1 MYFFIFHFNLSPFVC
16 WMCVC
21 LFQYMSGFGNEF
33 SSEDPRCPGSLPEG
47 QVKTHTG
54 LLLLFIH
61 HYFLIVEN
69 EGNWTPYI
77 VYIYT
82 HYSIFYVPCACRIIP
97 SSAHMA
103 FMPSSFPALP
113 SPARVQPIR
122 GGVLFCLK
130 PKSGFIV
137 TPNGSQTIWITKH
150 FPSSSFSSWLYRI
163 LPSVKHKPFTS
174 VPCGDLTENWN
185 EVEPDPNQVYQ
196 HKESLLILGLVTN
209 QKSFIAFTSVWQMFS
224 QSHNKV

>member
-1 MYFFIFHFNLSPFVC
+1 MWINMTTINKKTSLNDKPSSLIITSMNTFILHYNEAAWCIFFIFHFNLSPFVC

-82 HYSIFYVPCACRIIP
+82 HYSIFLC
-97 SSAHMA
+97 SM
-103 FMPSSFPALP
+103 
-113 SPARVQPIR
+113 
-122 GGVLFCLK
+122 CLQNN
-130 PKSGFIV
+130 PQVCPYGLYAEQLSG
-137 TPNGSQTIWITKH
+137 S
-150 FPSSSFSSWLYRI
+150 
-163 LPSVKHKPFTS
+163 
-174 VPCGDLTENWN
+174 
-185 EVEPDPNQVYQ
+185 
-196 HKESLLILGLVTN
+196 
-209 QKSFIAFTSVWQMFS
+209 AFTCPRPA
-224 QSHNKV
+224 NKRRCPFLFET